1 MDLLVDLRAPGGGP
15 LRQRLEREIRS
26 AVQAGR
32 LLPGTALPS
41 TRALAVQLGVSRGTV
56 VEAYAQLVAE
66 GYLSARQGATTVVAA
81 RARAGAWPPVPLAAR
96 DGGEPAT
103 ARGRGGEA
111 ASARGGGGEAA
122 SASGGGGEAASAS
135 GGGGEA
141 ASASGG
147 GGEAASARGGGGE
160 AASARGCGDGAE
172 ARPRYDFRYGVPDLA
187 AFPRAAWLAAG
198 ARTLRALPDAR
209 LGYGDARG
217 AIELREALAAYLG
230 RARGVVADPQRMLIG
245 GGTRQSLGLVWRV
258 LGEQGARRVAIEDPG
273 WAAQQETVRDAGLEP
288 VPVSVDEDG
297 LRVEELAA
305 LDIDAVVLTPAHQCP
320 TGAVLSPSRRA
331 ALLEWARQR
340 DALVVEDDYDA
351 EYRYDRAPVGALQG
365 MAPERVAYAGSASK
379 TLAPAL
385 RLGWLLLP
393 GELAVAAAA
402 HKSRAD
408 RGEPLAHQLQLAELI
423 ARGELDRHLRRTRRR
438 YRARRDALV
447 DAVAAELPGAR
458 VEGIAAGLHAVV
470 RLPAG
475 RRRDRHGARGRR
487 ARRGAGRPRRLSPRR
502 RGGRG
507 AGRGASGARAR
518 LRQPHRA
525 GDRARHRRARRRHA
539 LSGVRPVQRA
549 VWRETGLCVR
559 FLARHPAGH
568 SRGAEPDRLST
579 PAVR

>member
-1 MDLLVDLRAPGGGP
+1 VDLLVDLRAPAGGP

-26 AVQAGR
+26 SVQAGR

-41 TRALAVQLGVSRGTV
+41 TRALAVQLGVSRGTI

-66 GYLSARQGATTVVAA
+66 GYLSARQGAATVVAA
-81 RARAGAWPPVPLAAR
+81 RARAGAPQPKALGVR
-96 DGGEPAT
+96 DGDEPPAPL
-103 ARGRGGEA
+103 GRGDRAEA
-111 ASARGGGGEAA
+111 SPHAR
-122 SASGGGGEAASAS
+122 
-135 GGGGEA
+135 
-141 ASASGG
+141 
-147 GGEAASARGGGGE
+147 
-160 AASARGCGDGAE
+160 GDGAE
-172 ARPRYDFRYGVPDLA
+172 APPRYDFRYGVPDLA

-258 LGEQGARRVAIEDPG
+258 LGERGARRIAIEDPG
-273 WAAQQETVRDAGLEP
+273 WSAQQDTVRDAGLEP
-288 VPVSVDEDG
+288 VPVSVDDDG
-297 LRVEELAA
+297 LRVEDLAA
-305 LDIDAVVLTPAHQCP
+305 LNVDAVVLTPAHQCP
-320 TGAVLSPSRRA
+320 TGAVLSPARRA
-331 ALLEWARQR
+331 VLLEWARRR

-365 MAPERVAYAGSASK
+365 MAPDRVAYAGSASK

-447 DAVAAELPGAR
+447 GAVAAELPGAR

-470 RLPAG
+470 RLAEGADEAATVRAAAELGVALDGLAAFRRAAGPSSVLGSGPAALVLG
-475 RRRDRHGARGRR
+475 YGNLTEQAIARGI
-487 ARRGAGRPRRLSPRR
+487 AELAGAMR
-502 RGGRG
+502 
-507 AGRGASGARAR
+507 
-518 LRQPHRA
+518 
-525 GDRARHRRARRRHA
+525 
-539 LSGVRPVQRA
+539 
-549 VWRETGLCVR
+549 
-559 FLARHPAGH
+559 
-568 SRGAEPDRLST
+568 
-579 PAVR
+579 

>member
-1 MDLLVDLRAPGGGP
+1 VDLLVDLRAPGGGP

-66 GYLSARQGATTVVAA
+66 GYLSARQGAATVVAA
-81 RARAGAWPPVPLAAR
+81 RARAGTRQPEALGVR
-96 DGGEPAT
+96 DGKEP
-103 ARGRGGEA
+103 EA
-111 ASARGGGGEAA
+111 LRD
-122 SASGGGGEAASAS
+122 
-135 GGGGEA
+135 
-141 ASASGG
+141 
-147 GGEAASARGGGGE
+147 R
-160 AASARGCGDGAE
+160 GDGAE
-172 ARPRYDFRYGVPDLA
+172 APPRVRGDRAEVPPRVRVDRAEVPARVRGDRAEVPARVRVDRAEDPARVRGDGADAPPRVRGDGAEALTRGRGDEVHAPPRYDFRYGVPDLA

-297 LRVEELAA
+297 LRVEDLAA
-305 LDIDAVVLTPAHQCP
+305 LDVDAVVLTPAHQCP
-320 TGAVLSPSRRA
+320 TGAVLSPARRA

-365 MAPERVAYAGSASK
+365 MAPDRVAYAGSASK

-470 RLPAG
+470 RLPE
-475 RRRDRHGARGRR
+475 GADEAATVRAAAERGVALDGLAAFRR
-487 ARRGAGRPRRLSPRR
+487 AAPPSAAGAGQGRAALVLGYGNLTEQAIT
-502 RGGRG
+502 RGI
-507 AGRGASGARAR
+507 AELARAMR
-518 LRQPHRA
+518 
-525 GDRARHRRARRRHA
+525 
-539 LSGVRPVQRA
+539 
-549 VWRETGLCVR
+549 
-559 FLARHPAGH
+559 
-568 SRGAEPDRLST
+568 
-579 PAVR
+579 